1 MVILWIYTIGAV
13 IAALLLLLLAY
24 YYKSIEHTDIE
35 QLPMSFIVC
44 IFSWIIVIMICVN
57 YKDKIE
63 KAIKTLFNRH
73 DDTKV

>member
-1 MVILWIYTIGAV
+1 MILWIYTIGAV

-44 IFSWIIVIMICVN
+44 IFSWIIVIMIYIN
-57 YKDKIE
+57 YEDKIE
-63 KAIKTLFNRH
+63 KAIKTLFNTY